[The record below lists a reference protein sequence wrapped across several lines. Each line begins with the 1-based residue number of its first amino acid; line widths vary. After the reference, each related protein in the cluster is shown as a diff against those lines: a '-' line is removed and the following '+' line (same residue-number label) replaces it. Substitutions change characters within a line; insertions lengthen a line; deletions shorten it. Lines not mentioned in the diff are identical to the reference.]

1 MIKWSALIVP
11 VTAGAVSAA
20 AVGVGFW
27 DESKQ
32 GLLVALSVIA
42 AAVLVRLAR
51 GLPFTTPDHYEVDEI
66 RALTDAVSQILRS
79 LKALIIVVFATM
91 SFLII
96 ARLMQSLLSKALGKF
111 FQHDPSDAIISGSI
125 GFAIGYVLVRILHVV
140 QGDCDLT
147 RLQSKF
153 IVRAVERKQA
163 KVFLEIEKKG
173 SSTPFTTPDGYGKV
187 VQ

>member
-1 MIKWSALIVP
+1 MIKWSALVIP
-11 VTAGAVSAA
+11 VITGAISAA

-51 GLPFTTPDHYEVDEI
+51 GLPFTTPDHYEVEEI

-79 LKALIIVVFATM
+79 LKTLIIVVFATM
-91 SFLII
+91 SFLIVAKLI
-96 ARLMQSLLSKALGKF
+96 QSLLGKASIKLF
-111 FQHDPSDAIISGSI
+111 DRDFSEFIISGLI
-125 GFAIGYVLVRILHVV
+125 GFTISYVLVRILHVV

-147 RLQSKF
+147 RLQSNF

-163 KVFLEIEKKG
+163 KMFLEIEKKG
-173 SSTPFTTPDGYGKV
+173 SSAPFTTPQGYGKV